1 MSANVDL
8 ELGAVVAKLTADERK
23 QVLEYAR
30 SLPTFFDERPSPSV
44 LDLVGTISKEDGRLM
59 LEAIEE
65 MFERVP

>member
-1 MSANVDL
+1 MSENVNL
-8 ELGAVVAKLTADERK
+8 ELAAILPKLGPDERK

-30 SLPTFFDERPSPSV
+30 SLRGPEDTPRPS
-44 LDLVGTISKEDGRLM
+44 LMEFVGCISKEDGRLM

>member
-1 MSANVDL
+1 MSENVNL
-8 ELGAVVAKLTADERK
+8 ELAALLPKLGPDERK

-30 SLPTFFDERPSPSV
+30 SLYKPDDTPRPS
-44 LDLVGTISKEDGRLM
+44 LMDLCGCISKEDGRLM

>member
-1 MSANVDL
+1 MSENVNL
-8 ELGAVVAKLTADERK
+8 ELEAILPKLSPEERK

-30 SLPTFFDERPSPSV
+30 FLRGPEVTPPPSLMEF
-44 LDLVGTISKEDGRLM
+44 VGCISKEDGRLM

>member
-1 MSANVDL
+1 MSENVNL
-8 ELGAVVAKLTADERK
+8 ALGAVLAKLGPDERK

-30 SLPTFFDERPSPSV
+30 SLQAHEDMPRPS
-44 LDLVGTISKEDGRLM
+44 LMEFVGCISKEDGRLM